1 MTQWQAHLPYNDLPN
16 LPPQQDIETKNI
28 LKHCIAARAALA
40 QLKQAVEL
48 IPNQSM
54 LINTLPI
61 MEARASSEIENI
73 VTTTDK
79 LFQSLQLDNDNTD
92 IDPATKEA
100 LQYRNALFQGFQSL
114 ARLPICT
121 QTAVLVCNAIKQPYE
136 MTIRQTTGTALKGGK
151 TGKTIYT
158 PPEGESIIRDK
169 LANWEKFIHESDD
182 LDPLII
188 MAIAHYQF
196 EAIHPFTD
204 GNGRTGRILNSLLLI
219 NKGLLTLPILYLSRY
234 IIENKADYYKLLL
247 RVTSEQDWESWIIYI
262 LKGVQETADWTV
274 NKINAIRQLFEYTR
288 QYMQQYAPHIYT
300 HELLNLLFEQ
310 PYTRITNLENA
321 GIAKRQ
327 TASKYLKELS
337 DLGVLNEVQIG
348 RDKLFINLRLMN
360 LLRGNE
366 NTFEPFIQ

>member
-1 MTQWQAHLPYNDLPN
+1 MAQWQAHIPYNDLPN
-16 LPPQQDIETKNI
+16 LPPKQDIETKAI

-40 QLKQAVEL
+40 QLKQAAEL

-79 LFQSLQLDNDNTD
+79 LFQSLQLDSDN

-100 LQYRNALFQGFQSL
+100 LQYRNAIFQGFQSL
-114 ARLPICT
+114 ADFPLCT
-121 QTAVLVCNAIKQPYE
+121 KTAILVCNAIKQPHE
-136 MTIRQTTGTALKGGK
+136 MTIRRISGTALKNGV

-158 PPEGESIIRDK
+158 PPESESVIRDK

-204 GNGRTGRILNSLLLI
+204 GNGRTGRVLNGLLLI
-219 NKGLLTLPILYLSRY
+219 DKGLLSLPILYLSCY
-234 IIENKADYYKLLL
+234 IIENKADYYQFLL

-262 LKGVQETADWTV
+262 LKGVRETADWTV
-274 NKINAIRQLFEYTR
+274 SKINAIRQLFEQTR
-288 QYMQQYAPHIYT
+288 QYVQQHAPHIYT

-310 PYTRITNLENA
+310 PYTRIANLESA

-327 TASKYLKELS
+327 TSSKYLKELN
-337 DLGVLNEVQIG
+337 DLGVLNEIQIG
-348 RDKLFINLRLMN
+348 RDKLFINPRLMS
-360 LLRGNE
+360 LLRGND
-366 NTFEPFIQ
+366 NDFAPFPTR

>member
-1 MTQWQAHLPYNDLPN
+1 
-16 LPPQQDIETKNI
+16 
-28 LKHCIAARAALA
+28 
-40 QLKQAVEL
+40 
-48 IPNQSM
+48 
-54 LINTLPI
+54 
-61 MEARASSEIENI
+61 
-73 VTTTDK
+73 
-79 LFQSLQLDNDNTD
+79 
-92 IDPATKEA
+92 
-100 LQYRNALFQGFQSL
+100 
-114 ARLPICT
+114 
-121 QTAVLVCNAIKQPYE
+121 
-136 MTIRQTTGTALKGGK
+136 
-151 TGKTIYT
+151 
-158 PPEGESIIRDK
+158 
-169 LANWEKFIHESDD
+169 
-182 LDPLII
+182 

-274 NKINAIRQLFEYTR
+274 NKINAIRQLFEDTR